1 MEKLR
6 PERLDIESSDQQAG
20 KKFIHW
26 RRCAESFI
34 KSLDNPEKPID
45 KLEVLIQ
52 LISHQIY
59 ELRGSSNL

>member
-45 KLEVLIQ
+45 K
-52 LISHQIY
+52 
-59 ELRGSSNL
+59 